1 MQTKNVCSG
10 ESKVEASR
18 ALDAV
23 AAGRMLDPEADVRAL
38 AKLEALREMSALRDF
53 VDEPLPFAFAFA
65 FENGVEFDA
74 DEFASVALD
83 AE

>member
-53 VDEPLPFAFAFA
+53 VDEPFAFAFA